1 MITQETIDKILSTAR
16 IEEVVSDFV
25 KLKKRG
31 VNFLGNCPFHNEK
44 TPSFTVSPT
53 KEIFKCFGCGKAGN
67 TVSFVME
74 HEKITYP
81 EALRY
86 LAEKYKIEIDE
97 TVPGPAAQLERTERE
112 SLYIVLEAAQKYYAD
127 NLLNTD
133 EGKAIALSYFKE
145 RKLTEATIKNFG
157 LGWSSPGWDNFS
169 QWAIKNSYT
178 KDFLLKTGLSIET
191 QDGKLVDRFR
201 ERVLFPIHNISGKVL
216 GFGGRILKSVSG
228 KEAKYI
234 NSPETE
240 VYNKSKVLYGIS
252 QAKKAIRQQDSC
264 ILVEGYMDVLS
275 LYQRGVE
282 NVVASSG
289 TSLTEEQLKLVKRF
303 TENIY
308 FLFDGD
314 VAGQKAALRGVD
326 LALEQGLNVKVVVL
340 PVEHDPDSFAKEH
353 DKEEIEEYINANA
366 QDFVTFKTGLLLKDS
381 KNDPDKKSKAIKE
394 IINSLALIPDQISRS
409 LYIKIAEKA
418 LEVDEKLLY
427 EELRRH
433 FISKFKE
440 ENKTPE
446 INISEPPVNVQQNI
460 TVSLKSTLSQERQ
473 VVKNLLIF
481 GDKPFSE
488 ETSVAAYMLSELAE
502 VEWENPNCKRL
513 FEEVRQALEK
523 QPEGLDFSY
532 FVNVEDPE
540 LQKFVSD
547 LVIEAHKLDEGWKK
561 FLQRPV
567 VAPADNYIEE
577 VTSALNHFKLR
588 MVMKLIK
595 ENEKDLKNSSTN
607 EEVDQLLTV
616 HMHLTDMKKQL
627 CKEMGIILV

>member
-74 HEKITYP
+74 HENISYP

-86 LAEKYKIEIDE
+86 LADKYKIEIEE
-97 TVPGPAAQLERTERE
+97 TVTSPAAQEERTERE
-112 SLYIVLEAAQKYYAD
+112 SLYIVLEAAQKYYAE
-127 NLLNTD
+127 NLLNTE
-133 EGKAIALSYFKE
+133 EGKAIGYSYFKE
-145 RKLTEATIKNFG
+145 RGIKDETIKSFG
-157 LGWSSPGWDNFS
+157 LGWSSPGWDTFS
-169 QWAIKNSYT
+169 QWAIKNSYS
-178 KDFLLKTGLSIET
+178 KDFLIKTGLSIES
-191 QDGKLVDRFR
+191 QDGRLVDRFR
-201 ERVLFPIHNISGKVL
+201 ERVLFPIHNVSGKVL

-240 VYNKSKVLYGIS
+240 IYNKSRILYGIS
-252 QAKKAIRQQDSC
+252 QAKKAIRQKDNC

-289 TSLTEEQLKLVKRF
+289 TSLTEDQLKLVKRF
-303 TENIY
+303 TDNIY

-314 VAGQKAALRGVD
+314 EAGQKAALRGVD
-326 LALEQGLNVKVVVL
+326 LALEQGLNVKVVIL
-340 PVEHDPDSFAKEH
+340 PAEHDPDSFAKEN
-353 DKEEIEEYINANA
+353 DKAEIEEYFNINAKN
-366 QDFVTFKTGLLLKDS
+366 FVSFKAGLLLKGS
-381 KNDPDKKSKAIKE
+381 QNDPDKKSKAIKE
-394 IINSLALIPDQISRS
+394 IIHSLSLIPDQISRS
-409 LYIKIAEKA
+409 LYIKEAEKA

-433 FISKFKE
+433 YISKFKE
-440 ENKTPE
+440 ENKSPE
-446 INISEPPVNVQQNI
+446 INISETPVPVQQQI
-460 TVSLKSTLSQERQ
+460 TVSLKSTLSQEKQ
-473 VVKNLLIF
+473 VIKNLLIY

-488 ETSVAAYMLSELAE
+488 ESSVAGYMLAELAE
-502 VEWENPNCKRL
+502 VEWENPNCRRL
-513 FEEVRQALEK
+513 IEEVQLALEK

-532 FVNVEDPE
+532 FVNVEDPD

-577 VTSALNHFKLR
+577 VTSALNHLKLR
-588 MVMKLIK
+588 MVIRLIH
-595 ENEKDLKNSSTN
+595 ENKKDLKKAQSE
-607 EEVDQLLTV
+607 EEVDQLLAV
-616 HMHLTDMKKQL
+616 HIHLTDMKRQL
-627 CKEMGIILV
+627 CKEMGIVLV